1 MSILTLT
8 TDYGASD
15 HYVAHLKG
23 HLLKQNPDF
32 KIVDV
37 SHNIK
42 SFDIVQAAIVLKLAY
57 PPFPPGTIHLALVH
71 NRTADQDLVCVQRD
85 DQYFMMLDNGMITL
99 LFEDL
104 NVCHRLLKPDHLGL
118 KQWIAQCAA
127 DLHQGKLLDEI
138 GQITENFQRR
148 IHLKPVVTTSYI
160 RGVAIYVDHYD
171 NIIFNITRD
180 LFDSVCGG
188 RSFELFYKRHD
199 PLTTIHANYYDL
211 AVGETVCRFN
221 NAGYLELG
229 INMGRAAS
237 LLGIKVDDAV
247 QIHFND

>member
-1 MSILTLT
+1 MAILTLT
-8 TDYGASD
+8 TDYGTSD

-23 HLLKQNPDF
+23 HLLRAYPGFNL
-32 KIVDV
+32 VDV

-42 SFDIVQAAIVLKLAY
+42 SFDIVQAAFVLKQAY
-57 PPFPPGTIHLALVH
+57 PPFAPGTIHLALVH
-71 NRTADQDLVCVQRD
+71 NRTAEQDLVCVQRD
-85 DQYFMMLDNGMITL
+85 GQYFMMLDNGMITL
-99 LFEDL
+99 LFDEITT
-104 NVCHRLLKPDHLGL
+104 CHRLARPDHLGL
-118 KQWIAQCAA
+118 KEWIARCAA
-127 DLHQGKLLDEI
+127 DLQAGKELDEI

-148 IHLKPVVTTSYI
+148 IHLKPVVTSTYI

-180 LFDSVCGG
+180 LFESVCAD
-188 RSFELFYKRHD
+188 RAFELFYKRHD
-199 PLTTIHANYYDL
+199 PITVMHDNYYDVP
-211 AVGETVCRFN
+211 VGETVCRFN

-247 QIHFND
+247 QIHFNE